1 MSRSLIVPIFA
12 AMLLF
17 PAPLPAA
24 DIMQETLTAK
34 AEREQRG
41 LFAKDSQTEQDDQ
54 VSGGKRQT
62 PQHGSKSFPGPVLQ
76 PQAQTGANTGQ
87 SGGQTAPQPT
97 AGAGPK
103 STKAM
108 YGDIV
113 IHK

>member
-1 MSRSLIVPIFA
+1 
-12 AMLLF
+12 MLLF

-24 DIMQETLTAK
+24 DIMQETLKAK

-41 LFAKDSQTEQDDQ
+41 LFAKDSQAEQEDQ
-54 VSGGKRQT
+54 VSGAKRQA

-76 PQAQTGANTGQ
+76 PAAQTGANTGQ
-87 SGGQTAPQPT
+87 AAGQTAPQPT
-97 AGAGPK
+97 GGAGSK
-103 STKAM
+103 SAKAM